1 MSLKV
6 SKTDSLSDCDAAAA
20 PVAMT
25 PVLSIELPS
34 LAAHSSRPAT
44 ATCAR
49 LGLGDSE
56 GDGDLEGDLRVQF
69 NLSSSGDGI
78 VDARLE
84 ENVVTGSSRAET
96 LSISASRGREG
107 REDCAAADE

>member
-25 PVLSIELPS
+25 PVFSIELSS
-34 LAAHSSRPAT
+34 LAAHSRLATAAT

-56 GDGDLEGDLRVQF
+56 GDGDLEGDLRVQL
-69 NLSSSGDGI
+69 NLS
-78 VDARLE
+78 
-84 ENVVTGSSRAET
+84 
-96 LSISASRGREG
+96 
-107 REDCAAADE
+107 